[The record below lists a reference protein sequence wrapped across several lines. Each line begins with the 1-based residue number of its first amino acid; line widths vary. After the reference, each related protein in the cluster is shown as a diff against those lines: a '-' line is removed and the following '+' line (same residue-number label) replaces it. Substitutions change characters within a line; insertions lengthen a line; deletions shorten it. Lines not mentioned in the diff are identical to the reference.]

1 MRTTLDRIR
10 HTLLFE
16 GVALVLATGAA
27 TLVLENSATTIGTL
41 AVTMSLIAMGWNYLY
56 NLWFDRWLQI
66 APSQRSFK
74 IRALHALG
82 FEGGLLVAT
91 LPLVAWWLDM
101 TLWHA
106 FLTDIAFTLFFLI
119 YAFVF
124 NWAYDQIFPVQAE
137 LKPVRLAD

>member
-119 YAFVF
+119 YAFAF
-124 NWAYDQIFPVQAE
+124 NWAYDQIFPAQAE
-137 LKPVRLAD
+137 LKPARLAD